1 MIIYN
6 KLRAN
11 IGQILRMLIERK
23 AGCKLLEAEA
33 CPDHIH
39 MLIEI
44 PPKYSVSQ
52 FMGYLKSKST
62 LMIFDRH
69 ANLKYKFGNRKFW
82 ARGYFVD
89 TVGRN
94 EKTIREY
101 IQTQLQED
109 KLSDQLSMK
118 EFIDPF
124 TGTPV
129 K

>member
-6 KLRAN
+6 KLRKD

-23 AGCKLLEAEA
+23 GCELLEAEA
-33 CPDHIH
+33 CPDYIH

-44 PPKYSVSQ
+44 PPKYSVAQ

-69 ANLKYKFGNRKFW
+69 ANMKYKFGNRKFW

-89 TVGRN
+89 TVGCN
-94 EKTIREY
+94 EKALREY
-101 IQTQLQED
+101 IQNQLQED
-109 KLSDQLSMK
+109 KLADQMSIK

>member
-1 MIIYN
+1 MLIYN
-6 KLRAN
+6 KLRKD

-23 AGCKLLEAEA
+23 GCELLEAEA

-44 PPKYSVSQ
+44 PPKYSVAQ

-69 ANLKYKFGNRKFW
+69 ANMKYKFGNRKFW

-89 TVGRN
+89 TVGCN
-94 EKTIREY
+94 EKALREY
-101 IQTQLQED
+101 IQNQLQED
-109 KLSDQLSMK
+109 KVADQMSMK